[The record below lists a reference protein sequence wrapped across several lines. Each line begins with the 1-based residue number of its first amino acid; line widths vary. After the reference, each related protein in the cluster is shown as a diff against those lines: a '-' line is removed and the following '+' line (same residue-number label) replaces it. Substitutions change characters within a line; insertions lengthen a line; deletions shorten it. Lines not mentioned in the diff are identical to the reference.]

1 LKTTSYKHQIDEGK
15 TKEYFNDAV
24 DSPKDKTKSKDK
36 IKNKIKN
43 KAVVD
48 DEVVKAPEFVSTN

>member
-1 LKTTSYKHQIDEGK
+1 LKTTSYRHQIDEGK

-36 IKNKIKN
+36 IKNK
-43 KAVVD
+43 AVVD